1 MEDILFTFHNT
12 HHSIL
17 AEKILLEANIP
28 VKVMPMPEA
37 ITAGCGLCLRL
48 PEEDGLSAY
57 RLLKSSSISPR
68 GIYKRQSGLYL
79 EQLIES
85 LHIGT

>member
-48 PEEDGLSAY
+48 PEDDGLCAY

-68 GIYKRQSGLYL
+68 GIYRKKSGLYVEL
-79 EQLIES
+79 QIET
-85 LHIGT
+85 LHT

>member
-28 VKVMPMPEA
+28 VKVMPMPEV

-48 PEEDGLSAY
+48 PEADGLCAY
-57 RLLKSSSISPR
+57 HLLKSSSISPR
-68 GIYKRQSGLYL
+68 GIYRKNSGLYVEL
-79 EQLIES
+79 QIET
-85 LHIGT
+85 LHT